1 MTERS
6 SLCVLCFFLESCGGA
21 RRLAMQ
27 DQRDLDQNEGHQ
39 VPGTWYL
46 LYRGVIYGAI
56 RYSVLLGSFIE
67 HIYYYLYCIHG
78 CYTEYVVSTLYASLF
93 CSFQGSQPIS

>member
-1 MTERS
+1 
-6 SLCVLCFFLESCGGA
+6 
-21 RRLAMQ
+21 MQ

-46 LYRGVIYGAI
+46 LYRGVIYGDI

-67 HIYYYLYCIHG
+67 QIYFYLYCML
-78 CYTEYVVSTLYASLF
+78 YVVSTLYASFF
-93 CSFQGSQPIS
+93 CSFQGSQRISE